1 MEDENEDV
9 EVLEVNM
16 DMEDIGE
23 MIGKLNELMESKGKT
38 EIDIADDVQ
47 LVINYVEEDGGEE

>member
-1 MEDENEDV
+1 MEDEKEDV
-9 EVLEVNM
+9 EVLEV
-16 DMEDIGE
+16 DMGLGDIDE

-38 EIDIADDVQ
+38 EIDIADDIQ